1 MDCTVDELLPETA
14 TRLTSEKPVS
24 AEKPTSGITQA
35 EIVDLYEQHRNHL
48 TRFVQRYLG
57 NQSDAEDVVQN
68 TFLEALRC
76 GHRFSGL
83 SKPSTWLFGIAL
95 NLARNQG
102 RRHQA
107 DRFDEFDES
116 LLEELVDAS
125 ADPAKQYELR
135 QLAERVDKLIG
146 ELPAK
151 IRDTF
156 EAVLEGE
163 LTYDAAARVMQ
174 VPIGTVRSRVSR
186 VRAAA
191 RLQCERV

>member
-14 TRLTSEKPVS
+14 TRLTSEQPVS